1 MDANNALNGV
11 LVLQKLIKKIC
22 NDKNVIIQNTKSIE
36 FILNSKARL
45 QKNKE
50 NSKSLSDLKIS
61 KAMKGKISK
70 AGINKRLLKQVV

>member
-1 MDANNALNGV
+1 MDAHNALNDV
-11 LVLQKLIKKIC
+11 LVLQKLITKIC

-70 AGINKRLLKQVV
+70 AGINKTIL